1 MRLSRRALRQIGL
14 VLAAVAVYELA
25 RRLIAPDWPL
35 AEHHARDVLGWERA
49 LHLDGERSVQRAFL
63 PLPGAMVAFGVLYLG
78 AQFAGTGAFLV
89 WLYRRP
95 GDAYRRFRD
104 ALLVATALALVVQ
117 WRFPVAPP
125 RLAGVGVEDSLLR
138 FLHLDIGSRT
148 AAAPTD
154 PVAAMPSLHAG
165 WALAVGLGLMLYA
178 RSRVWRAVGAVYPLA
193 VVLATVVTGNH
204 FVLDTVA
211 GFAATALGFWLAG
224 VIRVPRGATLATAT
238 RGGAVR

>member
-1 MRLSRRALRQIGL
+1 MGRRRGLRQIAI
-14 VLAAVAVYELA
+14 VLAALAAYELA

-35 AEHHARDVLGWERA
+35 AQRHAHDVLGWERG
-49 LHLDGERSVQRAFL
+49 LHLDGERTAQRAVL

-89 WLYRRP
+89 WLYRRSFA
-95 GDAYRRFRD
+95 AYRRFRD

-125 RLAGVGVEDSLLR
+125 RLAGVGVDDGLLR

-148 AAAPTD
+148 SAAPTD

-165 WALAVGLGLMLYA
+165 WALAVGVGLVLYA
-178 RSRVWRAVGAVYPLA
+178 RSRAWRAVGVAYPAA
-193 VVLATVVTGNH
+193 VVLATIVTGNH
-204 FVLDTVA
+204 FVLDAAAGVAVVAA
-211 GFAATALGFWLAG
+211 GFAVAEL
-224 VIRVPRGATLATAT
+224 IRVPRGATLLPAT